1 MIKDDEKQQEQEQQ
15 EENYEE
21 EEEEESSSQFLSILC
36 RFLTESSTSKQKGR
50 GGRDLLFDPPMK
62 PLNCNAKSLPSEGRN
77 FVVRS

>member
-1 MIKDDEKQQEQEQQ
+1 MPFQMIKDDEKQQEQEQQ

-50 GGRDLLFDPPMK
+50 G
-62 PLNCNAKSLPSEGRN
+62 
-77 FVVRS
+77 VVIFFLTRL